1 MTVENYGT
9 GSAVAQRDE
18 DMSGLGLEDASI
30 SDIVIPRIRIVHDQG
45 VFEDN
50 LSQETY
56 PSLRV
61 IILGLVKQ
69 RLMWADD
76 MDEGDKPQCKSPNF
90 EQGFPSTSDEIP
102 KDKRFPWKD
111 SSFNPTDFPAAEGV
125 NGLVTLPCARCNFKE
140 WGQDKKPPR
149 CMEQHTY
156 PLMYNPDPEEP
167 DVWSP
172 ALFTVQK
179 TGIKPS
185 RNYLS
190 SFVQAKKPMF
200 TAITELNL
208 TMMSR
213 GSVKYSVPS
222 FKRVGSTEQEM
233 WEEYGNTFKAIR
245 EFAKT
250 PPRRREDDEYEGD
263 GTASNA
269 NAPAPTAAAT
279 PTAAPTPAPEKVTQS
294 VQQAPVAQAEPV
306 APSSTDDDDLPF

>member
-1 MTVENYGT
+1 VTVENYGT
-9 GSAVAQRDE
+9 GSAVAHRDE
-18 DMSGLGLEDASI
+18 DMAGLGLEDASI

-50 LSQETY
+50 LSKEQY

-61 IILGLVKQ
+61 ILLGLVKQ

-90 EQGFPSTSDEIP
+90 EQGFPSTSEDIP

-111 SSFNPTDFPAAEGV
+111 SVFNPADFPPEQGV
-125 NGLVTLPCARCNFKE
+125 NGLTTLPCVRCNFKE

-156 PLMYNPDPEEP
+156 PLMFNPDPEDP
-167 DVWSP
+167 DFWSP

-213 GSVKYSVPS
+213 GTVKYSVPS
-222 FKRVGSTEQEM
+222 FKRIGNTEQEM
-233 WEEYGNTFKAIR
+233 WEEYANTFKAIR

-250 PPRRREDDEYEGD
+250 PPRRLDDGD
-263 GTASNA
+263 GYEEDGTSNV
-269 NAPAPTAAAT
+269 NTPAPTAAAS
-279 PTAAPTPAPEKVTQS
+279 TPAPAATVTQS
-294 VQQAPVAQAEPV
+294 VQQAPVAQAEP
-306 APSSTDDDDLPF
+306 AASSSGDDEDLPF